1 MIRFSF
7 IIPHKNAPKLLARC
21 IDSIPNRNDV
31 EIIVVD
37 DASDDCV
44 KELESLERKYKDRNC
59 YFYFQQKSMGAG
71 YARNVGIEK
80 SKGYWLLFADADD
93 FYTEA
98 MNPFLDKYADDHI
111 HDLIYLNSQ
120 IYKDDGS
127 TLPLSFDKYIKRYNR
142 NAFYS
147 EKVLRYNMW
156 TPWSR
161 MVTKK
166 LVVDNNIRYEEI
178 PVGND
183 KMFCLLCSKYAKKI
197 GAEISVCYNY
207 YMPTSGSLTYTYC
220 VKPENLKIKLA
231 LQLRSNIL
239 YDEVGYAFKSS
250 LLYFYISSAKYEKN
264 ADSRRTY
271 RDFFKANSISLIKDF
286 YYLIKQVVGKIIGIL

>member
-1 MIRFSF
+1 
-7 IIPHKNAPKLLARC
+7 
-21 IDSIPNRNDV
+21 
-31 EIIVVD
+31 
-37 DASDDCV
+37 
-44 KELESLERKYKDRNC
+44 
-59 YFYFQQKSMGAG
+59 
-71 YARNVGIEK
+71 
-80 SKGYWLLFADADD
+80 
-93 FYTEA
+93 
-98 MNPFLDKYADDHI
+98 
-111 HDLIYLNSQ
+111 
-120 IYKDDGS
+120 
-127 TLPLSFDKYIKRYNR
+127 
-142 NAFYS
+142 
-147 EKVLRYNMW
+147 
-156 TPWSR
+156 
-161 MVTKK
+161 
-166 LVVDNNIRYEEI
+166 
-178 PVGND
+178 
-183 KMFCLLCSKYAKKI
+183 MFCLLCSKYAKKI